1 MNLIYEFFVLIFG
14 VLLDDI
20 EFMIYLILNMYVVNN
35 KLVRSSFI
43 VVLI

>member
-43 VVLI
+43 LVLI

>member
-43 VVLI
+43 VDLI